1 MDIILWKNWL
11 TFLIDITMS
20 CQTFFLLAT
29 SNSYFV
35 FNATDGM
42 VGLCPADAT
51 LEDVYNGMKRLE
63 MG

>member
-1 MDIILWKNWL
+1 
-11 TFLIDITMS
+11 MS